1 MSAADRIRALPIWQS
16 PPRLRRISAGRT
28 NENFV
33 VESGG
38 RTFFARIGTDRPEHG
53 ISREQEASLAS
64 SAAELGIAP
73 EVHFA
78 ERGILVTDF
87 IDGEPLT
94 PEIIVAPERLNAVA
108 GLLRTLHRAAPG
120 PDLASFDPIAVC
132 RRYLEILAPSSL
144 DESGRKLIKSLVDV
158 APPLAPVALIHAD
171 PVPENFIED
180 RSGRIW
186 LVDWE
191 YAGIGAPATDLAML
205 AMNCDLSNPDVAA
218 LVEAHELCSYDT
230 VLKVRPVV
238 AVREALWCLV
248 QLQVRGAEGDLIDY
262 TERCLARL
270 GLVRP

>member
-1 MSAADRIRALPIWQS
+1 MNAADRIRALPIWPS

-38 RTFFARIGTDRPEHG
+38 RTFFARLGTDRPEHG
-53 ISREQEASLAS
+53 ISREQEGNLARR
-64 SAAELGIAP
+64 AAELGIAP

-78 ERGILVTDF
+78 EGGLLVTDF

-94 PEIIVAPERLNAVA
+94 PELIMGPERLNAVA
-108 GLLRTLHRAAPG
+108 SLLRTLHQVAPG
-120 PDLASFDPIAVC
+120 PDLASFDPVAVC
-132 RRYLEILAPSSL
+132 RRYLEILIPSSL
-144 DESGRKLIKSLVDV
+144 DESGRKLIKSLLD
-158 APPLAPVALIHAD
+158 ATPPLAPTALIHAD

-191 YAGIGAPATDLAML
+191 YAGIGDPATDLAML
-205 AMNCDLSNPDVAA
+205 AMNCDLPDPAVAR
-218 LVEAHELCSYDT
+218 LVEVHGLCSYAT
-230 VLKVRPVV
+230 VLKLRSVV
-238 AVREALWCLV
+238 AAREALWCLV
-248 QLQVRGAEGDLIDY
+248 QVQVRGAEGDLIDY